1 MQNIFLAE
9 KVDMH
14 CGKKLGE
21 LQIISKLQKFSWSEL
36 SSNFLSNKYW
46 SVFNDFFTDAGT
58 LVFGIWGFKELVL
71 ASDFTRMTNACL
83 SVMSFFLTTIAVK
96 HVHLL

>member
-36 SSNFLSNKYW
+36 SSNFLSNKY
-46 SVFNDFFTDAGT
+46 
-58 LVFGIWGFKELVL
+58 
-71 ASDFTRMTNACL
+71 
-83 SVMSFFLTTIAVK
+83 
-96 HVHLL
+96 